1 MPPAET
7 SATDPICGKPVDPL
21 RARAVGI
28 FGGVTYYFCSA
39 DCKSKFQDPRR
50 APRPDA
56 APPTK
61 AQKAQRAAAS
71 ASKETAP
78 EPRVTEPERAQAR
91 PAHAMVVEAV
101 NLHDG
106 VGDGYEATNRGDED
120 RTPASGGWG
129 RAWWI
134 VGALFAIAGVV
145 LFFSMRAHRP

>member
-1 MPPAET
+1 MPPAP

-50 APRPDA
+50 TPRPEA

-61 AQKAQRAAAS
+61 AQKAQRQKPEIEA
-71 ASKETAP
+71 
-78 EPRVTEPERAQAR
+78 EPRATEVERAEAR
-91 PAHAMVVEAV
+91 PKHAMVVEAV
-101 NLHDG
+101 NLRDPAR
-106 VGDGYEATNRGDED
+106 DTED
-120 RTPASGGWG
+120 AYGQSEDDLVPARSGGWG

-134 VGALFAIAGVV
+134 VGALFVIAGVV
-145 LFFSMRAHRP
+145 LFFSMRAQRP

>member
-1 MPPAET
+1 MPPAP
-7 SATDPICGKPVDPL
+7 SATDPICGKSVDPL

-39 DCKSKFQDPRR
+39 DCKTKFQDPRR

-56 APPTK
+56 LPATK
-61 AQKAQRAAAS
+61 AQKAQRQKPEA
-71 ASKETAP
+71 EP
-78 EPRVTEPERAQAR
+78 EPRATDAERPQAR

-101 NLHDG
+101 NLRDPAR
-106 VGDGYEATNRGDED
+106 DQEAYHADEGED
-120 RTPASGGWG
+120 AIRPSSGWG